1 MVNLPDMD
9 PMVNYIRILKNHE
22 LRMPIMNQW
31 RFQWFMSAWRVLF
44 TLLIWIRVKFVRTK
58 KGVRICDILQNPFPT
73 LGCFLEIFFWGA
85 EVQKSQT
92 NNGEVLRTLSS
103 VLMFFFKTKSL
114 PVTGT
119 FRKVRCLELFEF
131 SRPLN
136 KQHTDFIIPQPF
148 FTQIVRSSI
157 WSK

>member
-1 MVNLPDMD
+1 M
-9 PMVNYIRILKNHE
+9 
-22 LRMPIMNQW
+22 
-31 RFQWFMSAWRVLF
+31 
-44 TLLIWIRVKFVRTK
+44 RTK
-58 KGVRICDILQNPFPT
+58 KGGANLRHPSESIFQPSDI
-73 LGCFLEIFFWGA
+73 FLSFFFGGGT

-114 PVTGT
+114 PVTVT

-136 KQHTDFIIPQPF
+136 EQHTDFIIPQPF
-148 FTQIVRSSI
+148 FLHKSCSQASGPNKHLFVVKRFSENLILPAQTFPLANLSLNSAYDSWENCSEVTPKCSQ
-157 WSK
+157 